1 MEAALRGQ
9 GSRLALVLLL
19 ALVLRALAA
28 GAAGAGSLALEER
41 GNGPVPVP
49 GIGNAELSGI
59 TWLGENRFLAVDD
72 GEGRLIPLA
81 VTLDDATGAIRTV
94 EAGAPVAL
102 TGAQDPEGIAL
113 RPSHGSVLVVDEG
126 WRDLREYDPVSGA
139 LLGVIPPP
147 AIYKG
152 RVKKNNG
159 FESIAAAGDG
169 KGYWIATEGPL
180 RRDGKGPNAMS
191 GGWIRLQYLD
201 AALAPSAQH
210 AYRTEPGLGFVGV
223 VDLLTT
229 PEGELLVL
237 ERALTGGGF
246 TARVFQVDASQ
257 ATDVAPFEKLRN
269 REDFRPVTKHKLW
282 ERSGGFQNF
291 EGIALGPELAIGGR
305 LVLLVS
311 DGGGQRPPMLVA
323 LRLTR
328 RPLEAAP
335 NAPPAR

>member
-9 GSRLALVLLL
+9 GGSLALVLLI
-19 ALVLRALAA
+19 ALAA
-28 GAAGAGSLALEER
+28 GAAGAEPLVLEER

-49 GIGNAELSGI
+49 GLGKAELSGI
-59 TWLGENRFLAVDD
+59 TWLGENRFLSVDD
-72 GEGRLIPLA
+72 GEARLIPLE
-81 VTLDDATGAIRTV
+81 VTLDDATGAIQKV
-94 EAGAPVAL
+94 EAGAAVVL
-102 TGAQDPEGIAL
+102 TGAEDPEGIAP

-126 WRDLREYDPVSGA
+126 TRDVREYDPASGA
-139 LLGVIPPP
+139 LLRVIPPP

-159 FESIAAAGDG
+159 FESIAAAADG
-169 KGYWIATEGPL
+169 EGYWIASEGPL

-191 GGWIRLQYLD
+191 GGWIRLQQLD
-201 AALAPSAQH
+201 ATLAPSRQF

-223 VDLLTT
+223 VDLGTT

-246 TARVFQVDASQ
+246 TARIFQVDASQ
-257 ATDVAPFEKLRN
+257 ATDIGSFEKLRN
-269 REDFRPVTKHKLW
+269 RNDFHAVWKTKLW

-291 EGIALGPELAIGGR
+291 EGMALGPELAIGGR

-311 DGGGQRPPMLVA
+311 DGGGQRSPTLLA

-328 RPLEAAP
+328 KPPAPASSAAP
-335 NAPPAR
+335 

>member
-1 MEAALRGQ
+1 MEAVLRGQ

-19 ALVLRALAA
+19 ALAA
-28 GAAGAGSLALEER
+28 GAARAGSLALEER

-59 TWLGENRFLAVDD
+59 TWLGENRFLTVDD
-72 GEGRLIPLA
+72 GEARLIPLE
-81 VTLDDATGAIRTV
+81 VTLDDATGAIQKL
-94 EAGAPVAL
+94 EAGAAVAL
-102 TGAQDPEGIAL
+102 TGAKDPEGIAP

-126 WRDLREYDPVSGA
+126 WRDLREYDPASGA
-139 LLGVIPPP
+139 LLRVIPPP

-159 FESIAAAGDG
+159 FESIAAEADG

-191 GGWIRLQYLD
+191 GGWVRLQHLD
-201 AALAPSAQH
+201 ATLAPTVQH

-223 VDLLTT
+223 VDLLMT

-269 REDFRPVTKHKLW
+269 REDFRAVKKHKLW

-291 EGIALGPELAIGGR
+291 EGMALGPELAIGGR

-311 DGGGQRPPMLVA
+311 DGGERSPPTLVA

-328 RPLEAAP
+328 KAAEAAP
-335 NAPPAR
+335 SATP